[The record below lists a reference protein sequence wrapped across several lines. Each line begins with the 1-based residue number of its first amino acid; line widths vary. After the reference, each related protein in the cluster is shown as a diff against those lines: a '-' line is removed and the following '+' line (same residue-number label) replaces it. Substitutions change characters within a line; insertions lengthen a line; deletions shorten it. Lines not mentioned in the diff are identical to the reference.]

1 MPGTILSLGGDLVEH
16 RFNICQFYAT
26 KFLHSTFVAFLG
38 TSLTHFVEIMQI
50 MRSITVTSWN
60 VCQTVFFPVFSS
72 NPKWRRKEIR
82 CLIVGSKC
90 NVTSSHPLSALRVP
104 PGNTLPTSRRGQE
117 ELEGRYSGREGK
129 GREEG
134 ALRGLKAGEKC
145 KTLIFAIYKAL
156 EY

>member
-26 KFLHSTFVAFLG
+26 KFLHSTFVTFLG

-90 NVTSSHPLSALRVP
+90 NVTSSVTSSHSFSALRVP
-104 PGNTLPTSRRGQE
+104 LGNTAYFEEGAGGTGREVQGARGQRAGGGSSKRAE
-117 ELEGRYSGREGK
+117 SGREM
-129 GREEG
+129 
-134 ALRGLKAGEKC
+134 
-145 KTLIFAIYKAL
+145 
-156 EY
+156 

>member
-60 VCQTVFFPVFSS
+60 VCPVFFPVFSS

-90 NVTSSHPLSALRVP
+90 NVTSSHPLSALRSGAAWKHSAYFEEGAGGTGREVQ
-104 PGNTLPTSRRGQE
+104 GARGQRAGGGSSKRAE
-117 ELEGRYSGREGK
+117 SGREM
-129 GREEG
+129 
-134 ALRGLKAGEKC
+134 
-145 KTLIFAIYKAL
+145 
-156 EY
+156 